1 MTVIEKKRDIGILK
15 AMGLSDKSLLKIF
28 LLEGILIG
36 VIGSFLGVIL
46 GLFICFLQIKYKLYG
61 LDPNVYIIDALPVKI
76 QLLDIVLIVLMAI
89 LLSTIAGYFPAK
101 RAAKQ
106 NPLEAIRWE

>member
-1 MTVIEKKRDIGILK
+1 
-15 AMGLSDKSLLKIF
+15 
-28 LLEGILIG
+28 
-36 VIGSFLGVIL
+36 
-46 GLFICFLQIKYKLYG
+46 
-61 LDPNVYIIDALPVKI
+61 LPVKI
-76 QLLDIVLIVLMAI
+76 QLLDIVLIILMAI